1 MIEIPKCPT
10 CGDKWPTI
18 CSDGFHARQIPK
30 CVSCGR
36 RPSERL
42 GRTVRGVRR
51 TKPHRPCHDPI
62 HDLADLG
69 PAAVALLREWMATPR
84 FETYADY
91 QAWEQDFLSRVN
103 PLLAAAPEVKP

>member
-1 MIEIPKCPT
+1 MTE
-10 CGDKWPTI
+10 
-18 CSDGFHARQIPK
+18 IPK

-69 PAAVALLREWMATPR
+69 PAAVALLRELGDNILGDWDERRLA
-84 FETYADY
+84 
-91 QAWEQDFLSRVN
+91 
-103 PLLAAAPEVKP
+103 LLAAVPEVKPDGKEAGK